1 MSYNRKEIEKRKRGE
16 GEAGSKSRSK
26 EPFLDLSQQAR
37 VAEGWALHSACLP
50 YKGPAFGL
58 MCYVSPPFRVVG
70 VVRRKLGACLSKVYG

>member
-1 MSYNRKEIEKRKRGE
+1 MKQKEKEEKERQEVKAEARSLFSTFLSKRG
-16 GEAGSKSRSK
+16 SLK
-26 EPFLDLSQQAR
+26 
-37 VAEGWALHSACLP
+37 AEEHSLCSACLP